1 VGIELGG
8 RHTVALFAGPAEQRP
23 DAWLRHAHTLLP
35 ARSGEL
41 VDVVAGAVVALLAG
55 GDRARATRWLTDLR
69 TACGGGTA
77 VLGRA
82 VEAEA
87 VTGAYR
93 EARRTLD
100 LVARSGAAQNAL
112 VDVEDLGLL
121 GILIEASADG
131 SVDRF
136 WRHRLAP
143 LRDYDV
149 REGTDLCGSV
159 AAFLE
164 EGGLRRA
171 ARRLG
176 VHANSLAYRLK
187 RAEEIGGF
195 SLSSS
200 DARLEL
206 QMALRCR
213 RLLGP

>member
-1 VGIELGG
+1 
-8 RHTVALFAGPAEQRP
+8 AAP
-23 DAWLRHAHTLLP
+23 
-35 ARSGEL
+35 
-41 VDVVAGAVVALLAG
+41 AG
-55 GDRARATRWLTDLR
+55 GVAA
-69 TACGGGTA
+69 
-77 VLGRA
+77 
-82 VEAEA
+82 
-87 VTGAYR
+87 AYR

-100 LVARSGAAQNAL
+100 LVARSGAAAMGL

-121 GILIEASADG
+121 GMLIEASPAG
-131 SVDRF
+131 SIESF
-136 WRHRLAP
+136 WRRRLGP
-143 LRDYDV
+143 LREYDA

-195 SLSSS
+195 SLSSA
-200 DARLEL
+200 DTRLEL

-213 RLLGP
+213 NLLGP